1 MIFHTICMI
10 VGQINNFT
18 LVFLQVKIWI
28 SSFSPLNIH
37 FIVNSDG
44 QIRTY
49 DGPTRTDSNDCLKTT
64 VSYPSMPIKLEMSP
78 LTWIEVHS
86 LTQVGIVDLPFT
98 SSKRPSL
105 PVHSDPYWSVATFER
120 WNCRFWPKANSEL
133 KQSLKSIDLR
143 YNSNQLLFLNIIII
157 EKS

>member
-1 MIFHTICMI
+1 M
-10 VGQINNFT
+10 NNFSY
-18 LVFLQVKIWI
+18 FW
-28 SSFSPLNIH
+28 SLNIH
-37 FIVNSDG
+37 FIVNSAV
-44 QIRTY
+44 QNLTY
-49 DGPTRTDSNDCLKTT
+49 DEITRTDSNDCLKTT
-64 VSYPSMPIKLEMSP
+64 VSYPSMPIKLEMSYDWTYKR
-78 LTWIEVHS
+78 LRLAWVGTEVHS

-120 WNCRFWPKANSEL
+120 WNCRFWPKSNSEL
-133 KQSLKSIDLR
+133 KQSLKSIHLR